1 MARSSLRTRKANA
14 LAELMLDPTGAAQ
27 ALEADRAHVD
37 AVDLDHAA
45 VVGLDDA
52 QQRVEDRALARPGA
66 ADDADLLTAYLEA
79 RETLTA
85 DVRRFW
91 GGIARRVEHDSAD
104 PAALADLAEVL
115 RDTGEAYQ
123 RDAEMARTPDW
134 AAAATARASLYGSAF
149 RALRRIVRGSGA

>member
-1 MARSSLRTRKANA
+1 MKKSYVSPLPPTPVAPRRRRPMATRPPLLRFDASTLPPLETSLFGE
-14 LAELMLDPTGAAQ
+14 LAPPKQ
-27 ALEADRAHVD
+27 I
-37 AVDLDHAA
+37 
-45 VVGLDDA
+45 
-52 QQRVEDRALARPGA
+52 